1 MKQKM
6 IRHTVKRDR
15 AAENE
20 RLIAAVFEEPKREI
34 RRDSDTLRPSS
45 TTE

>member
-20 RLIAAVFEEPKREI
+20 RLIAAVFDENKREI
-34 RRDSDTLRPSS
+34 RRDSDTLRSSS